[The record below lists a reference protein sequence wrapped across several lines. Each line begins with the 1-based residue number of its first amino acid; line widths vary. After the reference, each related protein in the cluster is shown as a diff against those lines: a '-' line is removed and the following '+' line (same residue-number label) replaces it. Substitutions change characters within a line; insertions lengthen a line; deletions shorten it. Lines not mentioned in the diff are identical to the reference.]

1 MEMSPQNYG
10 VVSGIFFLLVS
21 LAHLYRVVAGI
32 PIQVDAI
39 MIPMWV
45 SWIATIVPAVLAFWG
60 FRVARQK

>member
-1 MEMSPQNYG
+1 MGYRKYG
-10 VVSGIFFLLVS
+10 VIAGVFFLLVA

-32 PIQVDAI
+32 PIQVDTF

>member
-1 MEMSPQNYG
+1 MSPKNYG
-10 VVSGIFFLLVS
+10 AVSGIFFLLVA

-32 PIQVDAI
+32 AVQVDGV